1 MHWPGKLAQIKYADI
16 KFSDFDSF
24 IVLCKTCIQN
34 IPAAF
39 CISPARIIILNCN
52 SVASLTLAVGVH
64 ELMFLTLSYKS
75 YAKVINNIVNYAL
88 INTTFSPLLLVFFLL
103 LVLDIHIYSRS
114 ASTVLSE
121 CNRRVSELL
130 CQLSLCHLRE
140 RNIPSKLLWLG

>member
-52 SVASLTLAVGVH
+52 SVASLTLAVGVR

-75 YAKVINNIVNYAL
+75 YAKVINNIVKYAL
-88 INTTFSPLLLVFFLL
+88 INTTFSPLLLVFFCCWFQTFISTLDL
-103 LVLDIHIYSRS
+103 PAQYLVNATDES
-114 ASTVLSE
+114 
-121 CNRRVSELL
+121 VSCFANLAYV
-130 CQLSLCHLRE
+130 
-140 RNIPSKLLWLG
+140 I

>member
-1 MHWPGKLAQIKYADI
+1 M
-16 KFSDFDSF
+16 
-24 IVLCKTCIQN
+24 
-34 IPAAF
+34 
-39 CISPARIIILNCN
+39 ILNCN